1 MVRSSLA
8 AADVRNWTLLAFE
21 GVRCLPAD
29 DEVVF
34 PLRGF
39 GMGRVLASQYP
50 DWQYDAAAAS
60 PQVDMSP
67 YTIATQACAAPSY

>member
-8 AADVRNWTLLAFE
+8 AACVRNWTLLAFE
-21 GVRCLPAD
+21 GVRCLLED

-34 PLRGF
+34 PLRVF
-39 GMGRVLASQYP
+39 GMGQMAIRYP
-50 DWQYDAAAAS
+50 QGQYDAAVAS

-67 YTIATQACAAPSY
+67 CTIATQACAAPSY